1 LHAGLARQ
9 HNKSKKELK
18 KKCYC
23 WLFYASSFFGFPFG
37 GGGIEAL

>member
-18 KKCYC
+18 KNVTV
-23 WLFYASSFFGFPFG
+23 GFSMHHLSLAFLSVV
-37 GGGIEAL
+37 EE